1 MDNFFND
8 DGIVIESSNNNF
20 GGGFQFGGNSDGY
33 NLGGSAQVEN
43 NQFGFG
49 ASANMGMGGGSTGF
63 GGGFQEEVD
72 EEEKERREARQKEEA
87 VRREKITNKMNK
99 ELEEKQAIRKKAI
112 EWIETTNTLY
122 FKNIATKKDFNKTNE
137 TDFLQ
142 NRNNNNNQSSNPWDV
157 VTKSIDLK
165 ESDYKGSKDVSR
177 MRNVIQIRKADFV
190 NLKMK

>member
-8 DGIVIESSNNNF
+8 DGIVIESTNNNF

-33 NLGGSAQVEN
+33 NLQGSTQVEN
-43 NQFGFG
+43 NQFGFN
-49 ASANMGMGGGSTGF
+49 ASVGNMGMGGSTGF

-72 EEEKERREARQKEEA
+72 DEERERRDARQKEEA
-87 VRREKITNKMNK
+87 VRRERITNKMNK
-99 ELEEKQAIRKKAI
+99 ELEEKQAIKKKAI
-112 EWIETTNTLY
+112 EWIETTNSLY

-165 ESDYKGSKDVSR
+165 ESDYKGSKDVAR